1 MKPAPRL
8 LQLALGLAAIG
19 LVAAFLPRALP
30 FYFGAIGVAV
40 LVAAIDAILVLRR
53 PASLVLRTAPSS
65 VPVGVWKEIEL
76 RVDNPTS
83 RAQTLHVFDG
93 VPDAFAFEG
102 LPRVVDVPA
111 QSAASFTYRV
121 RALRRGDA
129 TFEPAD
135 VLRDSG
141 LRLWQRTERAGAAH
155 VVRVFPDFATV
166 AKLSLHAIDQHIQL
180 MGLKRRQRRGEGF
193 EFRQLRDY
201 TAGDPLRRVDWK
213 ATSRR
218 RKLISREYQEE
229 RDQQV
234 LFVLD
239 CGRRMRAID
248 GDLSHF
254 DHCLNALL
262 VVASVVLRQG
272 DSVGFVTYGGV
283 DRKLAPVKGRGQLR
297 TLQSA
302 LYDVH
307 PTLEPADHVEAA
319 ERVRTHQ
326 TKRALV
332 LFVTNQ
338 RDDDVADLAPALELL
353 RRRHLVVVAS
363 LSETSI
369 ERLQDAPITTPE
381 SAATHCATL
390 SYLGARAKALE
401 GLRRPGVIPLD
412 TPPRRLAI
420 ALAHQYLEIKRSGR
434 L

>member
-8 LQLALGLAAIG
+8 LQLALVLAAIG
-19 LVAAFLPRALP
+19 LVASFVPRALP
-30 FYFGAIGVAV
+30 FYFGAIGVAA
-40 LVAAIDAILVLRR
+40 LVAAIDAVVVLRR
-53 PASLVLRTAPSS
+53 PAVIVLRTAPSS

-76 RVDNPTS
+76 RVDNPTP
-83 RAQTLHVFDG
+83 RAQTLAVFDG
-93 VPDAFAFEG
+93 VPDAFVFEG
-102 LPRVVDVPA
+102 LPRDVVVPA
-111 QSAASFTYRV
+111 HSAASFTYRV
-121 RALRRGDA
+121 RAARRGDA
-129 TFEPAD
+129 RFEPVD

-141 LRLWQRTERAGAAH
+141 LRLWQRTERAGTAH

-283 DRKLAPVKGRGQLR
+283 DRKLAPVKGRSQLR

-319 ERVRTHQ
+319 ERVRVHQ

-363 LSETSI
+363 LGETTI
-369 ERLQDAPITTPE
+369 DRLRDEPITTPE
-381 SAATHCATL
+381 TAATHCAAV
-390 SYLGARAKALE
+390 SYLEARSKALE
-401 GLRRPGVIPLD
+401 GLRKPGVIPLD
-412 TPPRRLAI
+412 TVPRRLAI
-420 ALAHQYLEIKRSGR
+420 ELAHQYLEIKRSGR